1 VGKQLILA
9 KTNPYNITM
18 SCVMTRRYNKQL
30 NQILEKEFWGGNE
43 SHFEG
48 KVKDM

>member
-1 VGKQLILA
+1 MGGQLILA
-9 KTNPYNITM
+9 KTNPYNIAM
-18 SCVMTRRYNKQL
+18 SCVMTRKYNKQL
-30 NQILEKEFWGGNE
+30 DQILEEELGGGNE